1 MLFIIIKVEL
11 MNAENNNEGIND
23 LISKEMNSADKIYK
37 PDFSQKTGRELLAF
51 YLQTKFKQ
59 VLTYDKKAEK
69 SVIVEIKDD
78 FINRFT
84 RRLINNPQKRI
95 LIGITGES
103 ASGKSTI
110 CSEISKFIS
119 HFNQPVAIVKTDN
132 YFKDISDLIKKY
144 GSFDA
149 LRDNG
154 YDIDSPQNFQLDTLR
169 KDLEAISR
177 GENIE
182 IPRYLLNGTGVSIP
196 KSMLIESN
204 KIIIVEGVA
213 TMYEAIQDVFDIK
226 IYVETDVEIRKERFM
241 SRAVN
246 TRNQDAENALKH
258 WEYVQEAGQKYITPS
273 RKNMDIILNGDCN
286 LPYFTQI
293 LEYLYTITNNFQKN

>member
-1 MLFIIIKVEL
+1 MST
-11 MNAENNNEGIND
+11 ENNNDGIYN
-23 LISKEMNSADKIYK
+23 LIAKEVNSTDKIFK

-59 VLTYDKKAEK
+59 ALAYDKKAEK
-69 SVIVEIKDD
+69 SVIVSIKDD
-78 FINRFT
+78 FISRFAK
-84 RRLINNPQKRI
+84 RLINNPQKRI

-119 HFNQPVAIVKTDN
+119 RFNQPVAIVKTDN
-132 YFKDISDLIKKY
+132 YFNDISDLIKKY

-154 YDIDSPQNFQLDTLR
+154 YDIDSPQNFQLDVLR
-169 KDLEAISR
+169 ADLEAISH
-177 GENIE
+177 GDDIE
-182 IPRYLLNGTGVSIP
+182 IPRYLLNGTGISIP
-196 KSMLIESN
+196 KSMLIKSN

-226 IYVETDVEIRKERFM
+226 LYVETDEEIRKERFI

-246 TRNQDAENALKH
+246 ARNQDPENALKH
-258 WEYVQEAGQKYITPS
+258 WEYILDAGKKYILPS
-273 RKNMDIILNGDCN
+273 RPNMDIILNGDCN

-293 LEYLYTITNNFQKN
+293 LEYLYTITNNFEKE

>member
-1 MLFIIIKVEL
+1 MSD
-11 MNAENNNEGIND
+11 ENQKDGINN
-23 LISKEMNSADKIYK
+23 LIEKEVNSNDKIFK
-37 PDFSQKTGRELLAF
+37 PDFSHKTGRELLAF

-59 VLTYDKKAEK
+59 ALAYDKKAEK

-78 FINRFT
+78 FISRFT
-84 RRLINNPQKRI
+84 KRLINNPQKRI

-110 CSEISKFIS
+110 CQEISNFIS
-119 HFNQPVAIVKTDN
+119 RFNQPVAIVKTDN
-132 YFKDISDLIKKY
+132 YFNDISELIKKY

-154 YDIDSPQNFQLDTLR
+154 YDIDAPQNFQLDILR
-169 KDLEAISR
+169 ADLEAISR
-177 GENIE
+177 GEDID
-182 IPRYLLNGTGVSIP
+182 IPRYLLNGTGISVP
-196 KSMLIESN
+196 KSMHIESN

-213 TMYEAIQDVFDIK
+213 TMYESIQDVFDIK
-226 IYVETDVEIRKERFM
+226 IFVETDEEIRKERFM

-246 TRNQDAENALKH
+246 ARNQDPENALKH
-258 WEYVQEAGQKYITPS
+258 WEYIQDAGKKYITPS
-273 RKNMDIILNGDCN
+273 RPYMDIILNGDCN

-293 LEYLYTITNNFQKN
+293 LEYLYTITNNFQQG

>member
-1 MLFIIIKVEL
+1 MSI
-11 MNAENNNEGIND
+11 ENNNDGIYN
-23 LISKEMNSADKIYK
+23 LIAKEVNSTDKIFK

-59 VLTYDKKAEK
+59 ALAYDKKAEK
-69 SVIVEIKDD
+69 SVIVSIKDD
-78 FINRFT
+78 FISRFAK
-84 RRLINNPQKRI
+84 RLINNPQKRI

-119 HFNQPVAIVKTDN
+119 RFNQPVAIVKTDN
-132 YFKDISDLIKKY
+132 YFNDISELIKKY

-154 YDIDSPQNFQLDTLR
+154 YDIDSPQNFQLDVLR
-169 KDLEAISR
+169 ADLEAISH
-177 GENIE
+177 GDDIE
-182 IPRYLLNGTGVSIP
+182 IPRYLLNGTGISIP
-196 KSMLIESN
+196 KSMLIKSN

-226 IYVETDVEIRKERFM
+226 LYVETDEEIRKERFI

-246 TRNQDAENALKH
+246 ARNQDPENALKH
-258 WEYVQEAGQKYITPS
+258 WEYILDAGKKYILPS
-273 RKNMDIILNGDCN
+273 RPNMDIILNGDCN

-293 LEYLYTITNNFQKN
+293 LEYLYTITNNFEKE

>member
-1 MLFIIIKVEL
+1 MGD
-11 MNAENNNEGIND
+11 ENQNEGINN
-23 LISKEMNSADKIYK
+23 LIAKEVNSHDKIFK

-59 VLTYDKKAEK
+59 ALAYDKKAKK

-84 RRLINNPQKRI
+84 RRLINNPNKRI

-110 CSEISKFIS
+110 CQEISNFIS
-119 HFNQPVAIVKTDN
+119 RFNQPVAIVRTDN
-132 YFKDISDLIKKY
+132 YFNDISELIKRY

-154 YDIDSPQNFQLDTLR
+154 YDIDSPNNFQLDILR
-169 KDLEAISR
+169 ADLEAISR
-177 GENIE
+177 GEDID
-182 IPRYLLNGTGVSIP
+182 IPRYLLNGTGISVP
-196 KSMLIESN
+196 KSMHIQSN

-213 TMYEAIQDVFDIK
+213 TMYETIQDIFDIK
-226 IYVETDVEIRKERFM
+226 IFVETDEEIRKERFM

-246 TRNQDAENALKH
+246 ARNQSLENALKH
-258 WEYVQEAGQKYITPS
+258 WEYIQDAGKKYITPS
-273 RKNMDIILNGDCN
+273 RPYMDIILNGDCN

-293 LEYLYTITNNFQKN
+293 LEYLYTITNNFEQE

>member
-1 MLFIIIKVEL
+1 MSD
-11 MNAENNNEGIND
+11 ENQKDGINN
-23 LISKEMNSADKIYK
+23 LIEKEVNSNDKIFK

-59 VLTYDKKAEK
+59 ALAYDKKAEK

-78 FINRFT
+78 FISRFT
-84 RRLINNPQKRI
+84 KRLINNPQKRI

-110 CSEISKFIS
+110 CQEISNFIS
-119 HFNQPVAIVKTDN
+119 RFNQPVAIVKTDN
-132 YFKDISDLIKKY
+132 YFNDISELIKKY

-154 YDIDSPQNFQLDTLR
+154 YDIDAPQNFQLDILR
-169 KDLEAISR
+169 ADLEAISR
-177 GENIE
+177 GEDID
-182 IPRYLLNGTGVSIP
+182 IPRYLLNGTGISVP
-196 KSMLIESN
+196 KSMHIESN

-213 TMYEAIQDVFDIK
+213 TMYESIQDVFDIK
-226 IYVETDVEIRKERFM
+226 IFVETDEEIRKERFM

-246 TRNQDAENALKH
+246 ARNQDPENALKH
-258 WEYVQEAGQKYITPS
+258 WEYIQDAGKKYITPS
-273 RKNMDIILNGDCN
+273 RPYMDIILNGDCN

-293 LEYLYTITNNFQKN
+293 LEYLYTITNNFQQG

>member
-1 MLFIIIKVEL
+1 MET
-11 MNAENNNEGIND
+11 ENNNDGIYN
-23 LISKEMNSADKIYK
+23 LISKELNSNDKIFK

-59 VLTYDKKAEK
+59 ALSYDKKAEK
-69 SVIVEIKDD
+69 SVIVNIKDN
-78 FINRFT
+78 FISRFT
-84 RRLINNPQKRI
+84 KRLITNPQKRI
-95 LIGITGES
+95 VIGITGES

-119 HFNQPVAIVKTDN
+119 RFNQPVSIVKTDN
-132 YFKDISDLIKKY
+132 YFRDISDLIKKY

-154 YDIDSPQNFQLDTLR
+154 YDIDSPKNFQLDVL
-169 KDLEAISR
+169 KNDLEAISK
-177 GENIE
+177 GEDIA
-182 IPRYLLNGTGVSIP
+182 IPRYLLNGTGISVP
-196 KSMLIESN
+196 KSMEIQSN

-213 TMYEAIQDVFDIK
+213 TMYEEIQDVFDIK
-226 IYVETDVEIRKERFM
+226 IYVETDIEIRKERFM

-246 TRNQDAENALKH
+246 NRNQSLENALKH
-258 WEYVQEAGQKYITPS
+258 WEYIQEAGKKYILPA
-273 RKNMDIILNGDCN
+273 RDNMDIIINGDCN

-293 LEYLYTITNNFQKN
+293 LEYLYTITNNFEQPNQR

>member
-1 MLFIIIKVEL
+1 MSI
-11 MNAENNNEGIND
+11 ENNNDGIYN
-23 LISKEMNSADKIYK
+23 LIAKEVNSTDKIFK

-59 VLTYDKKAEK
+59 ALAYDKKAEK
-69 SVIVEIKDD
+69 SVIVSIKDD
-78 FINRFT
+78 FISRFAK
-84 RRLINNPQKRI
+84 RLINNPQKRI

-119 HFNQPVAIVKTDN
+119 RFNQPVAIVKTDN
-132 YFKDISDLIKKY
+132 YFNDISDLIKKY

-154 YDIDSPQNFQLDTLR
+154 YDIDSPQNFQLDVLR
-169 KDLEAISR
+169 ADLEAISH
-177 GENIE
+177 GDDIE
-182 IPRYLLNGTGVSIP
+182 IPRYLLNGTGISIP
-196 KSMLIESN
+196 KSMLIKSN

-226 IYVETDVEIRKERFM
+226 LYVETDEEIRKERFI

-246 TRNQDAENALKH
+246 ARNQDPENALKH
-258 WEYVQEAGQKYITPS
+258 WEYILDAGKKYILPS
-273 RKNMDIILNGDCN
+273 RPNMDIILNGDCN

-293 LEYLYTITNNFQKN
+293 LEYLYTITNNFEKE

>member
-1 MLFIIIKVEL
+1 MGD
-11 MNAENNNEGIND
+11 ENQNEGINN
-23 LISKEMNSADKIYK
+23 LIAKEVNSNDKIFK

-59 VLTYDKKAEK
+59 ALAYDKRAEK

-84 RRLINNPQKRI
+84 RRLINNPHKRI

-110 CSEISKFIS
+110 CQEISNFIS
-119 HFNQPVAIVKTDN
+119 RFNQPVAIVRTDN
-132 YFKDISDLIKKY
+132 YFNDISELIKRY

-154 YDIDSPQNFQLDTLR
+154 YDIDSPNNFQLDILR
-169 KDLEAISR
+169 ADLEAISR
-177 GENIE
+177 GEDID
-182 IPRYLLNGTGVSIP
+182 IPRYLLNGTGISVP
-196 KSMLIESN
+196 KSMHIQSN

-213 TMYEAIQDVFDIK
+213 TMYENIQDIFDIK
-226 IYVETDVEIRKERFM
+226 IFVETDENIRKERFM

-246 TRNQDAENALKH
+246 ARNQSLENALKH
-258 WEYVQEAGQKYITPS
+258 WEYIQDAGKKYITPS
-273 RKNMDIILNGDCN
+273 RPYMDIILNGDCN

-293 LEYLYTITNNFQKN
+293 LEYLYTITNNFEQE

>member
-1 MLFIIIKVEL
+1 MDTD
-11 MNAENNNEGIND
+11 NIND
-23 LISKEMNSADKIYK
+23 GIYNLIEKEVNSTDKIFK

-59 VLTYDKKAEK
+59 VLSYDKKAEK
-69 SVIVEIKDD
+69 SVIVEIKSD
-78 FINRFT
+78 FISRFT

-110 CSEISKFIS
+110 CNEITNFIS
-119 HFNQPVAIVKTDN
+119 RFEQPVAIVRTDN
-132 YFKDISDLIKKY
+132 YFRDISELIKKY

-154 YDIDSPQNFQLDTLR
+154 YDIDSPQNFQLDILR
-169 KDLEAISR
+169 RDLELISE
-177 GENIE
+177 GKDID
-182 IPRYLLNGTGVSIP
+182 IPRYLLNGTGVSVP
-196 KSMLIESN
+196 NSMHIESD

-213 TMYEAIQDVFDIK
+213 TMYDEIQDIFDIK
-226 IYVETDVEIRKERFM
+226 IYVETDENIRKERFI

-246 TRNQDAENALKH
+246 ARNQDPENAQKH
-258 WEYVQEAGQKYITPS
+258 WEYIQKARKKYILPA
-273 RKNMDIILNGDCN
+273 RPNMDIILNGDCN

-293 LEYLYTITNNFQKN
+293 LEYLYTITNNFEQ

>member
-1 MLFIIIKVEL
+1 MST
-11 MNAENNNEGIND
+11 ENNNDGIYN
-23 LISKEMNSADKIYK
+23 LIAKEVNSTDKIFK

-59 VLTYDKKAEK
+59 ALAYDKKAEK
-69 SVIVEIKDD
+69 SVIVSIKDD
-78 FINRFT
+78 FISRFAK
-84 RRLINNPQKRI
+84 RLINNPQKRI

-119 HFNQPVAIVKTDN
+119 RFNQPVAIVKTDN
-132 YFKDISDLIKKY
+132 YFNDISELIKKY

-154 YDIDSPQNFQLDTLR
+154 YDIDSPQNFQLDVLR
-169 KDLEAISR
+169 ADLEAISH
-177 GENIE
+177 GDDIE
-182 IPRYLLNGTGVSIP
+182 IPRYLLNGTGISIP
-196 KSMLIESN
+196 KSMLIKSN

-226 IYVETDVEIRKERFM
+226 LYVETDEEIRKERFI

-246 TRNQDAENALKH
+246 ARNQDPENALKH
-258 WEYVQEAGQKYITPS
+258 WEYILDAGKKYILPS
-273 RKNMDIILNGDCN
+273 RPNMDIILNGDCN

-293 LEYLYTITNNFQKN
+293 LEYLYTITNNFEKE

>member
-1 MLFIIIKVEL
+1 MDTD
-11 MNAENNNEGIND
+11 NNNDGIYN
-23 LISKEMNSADKIYK
+23 LIEKEVNSTDKIYK

-59 VLTYDKKAEK
+59 ALVYDKKAEK
-69 SVIVEIKDD
+69 SVIVHIKDD
-78 FINRFT
+78 FISRFT
-84 RRLINNPQKRI
+84 KRLINNPQRRI

-110 CSEISKFIS
+110 CNEISNFIS
-119 HFNQPVAIVKTDN
+119 KFNQPVAIVRTDN
-132 YFKDISDLIKKY
+132 YFNDISELIKKY

-154 YDIDSPQNFQLDTLR
+154 YDIDSPQNFQLDILR
-169 KDLEAISR
+169 NDLESIA
-177 GENIE
+177 GGNDIE

-196 KSMLIESN
+196 KSMLIKSN

-213 TMYEAIQDVFDIK
+213 TMFEAIQDVYDIK
-226 IYVETDVEIRKERFM
+226 LYVETDENIRKDRFLT
-241 SRAVN
+241 RAEK
-246 TRNQDAENALKH
+246 RNQDPENALKH
-258 WEYVQEAGQKYITPS
+258 WEYIKEAGRKYILPA
-273 RKNMDIILNGDCN
+273 RENMDIILNGDCN

-293 LEYLYTITNNFQKN
+293 LEYLYTITNNFEQQ

>member
-1 MLFIIIKVEL
+1 MDT
-11 MNAENNNEGIND
+11 ENIND
-23 LISKEMNSADKIYK
+23 GIFNLIEKEVNSSDKIYK

-59 VLTYDKKAEK
+59 ALAYDKRAEK

-78 FINRFT
+78 FIARFT
-84 RRLINNPQKRI
+84 KRLINNPQRRI

-110 CSEISKFIS
+110 CTEISNFINK
-119 HFNQPVAIVKTDN
+119 FNQPVAIVRTDN
-132 YFKDISDLIKKY
+132 YFNDISELIKKY

-154 YDIDSPQNFQLDTLR
+154 YDIDSPKNFQMDILR
-169 KDLEAISR
+169 KDLEAIAM
-177 GENIE
+177 GEDIE

-196 KSMLIESN
+196 KSMLIKSN

-213 TMYEAIQDVFDIK
+213 TMYDAIQDLYDIK
-226 IYVETDVEIRKERFM
+226 LYVETDENIRKERFM
-241 SRAVN
+241 ERAVHN
-246 TRNQDAENALKH
+246 RNQDPVNALKH
-258 WEYVQEAGQKYITPS
+258 WEYIQDAGRKYILPA
-273 RKNMDIILNGDCN
+273 RENMDIILNGDCN

-293 LEYLYTITNNFQKN
+293 LEYLYTITNNFEQG

>member
-1 MLFIIIKVEL
+1 MDT
-11 MNAENNNEGIND
+11 NNNNDGINN
-23 LISKEMNSADKIYK
+23 LIEKEINSHDKIFK

-59 VLTYDKKAEK
+59 ALAYDKKAEK
-69 SVIVEIKDD
+69 SVIVDIKDD
-78 FINRFT
+78 FISRFT
-84 RRLINNPQKRI
+84 KRLINNPQKRI

-132 YFKDISDLIKKY
+132 YFNDISDLIKKY

-154 YDIDSPQNFQLDTLR
+154 YDIDSPQNFQLDILR
-169 KDLEAISR
+169 KDLESIAR
-177 GENIE
+177 GEDIQ
-182 IPRYLLNGTGVSIP
+182 IPRYLLNGTGVSVP
-196 KSMLIESN
+196 NSMLIESN

-213 TMYEAIQDVFDIK
+213 TMFDAIRDVFDIK
-226 IYVETDVEIRKERFM
+226 IFVETDVEIRKERFM
-241 SRAVN
+241 ERAVN
-246 TRNQDAENALKH
+246 ARNQDPENALKH
-258 WEYVQEAGQKYITPS
+258 WEYVLEAGRKYVASS
-273 RKNMDIILNGDCN
+273 REYMDIILNGDCN

-293 LEYLYTITNNFQKN
+293 LEYLYTITNNFQGV

>member
-1 MLFIIIKVEL
+1 MSI
-11 MNAENNNEGIND
+11 ENNNDGIYN
-23 LISKEMNSADKIYK
+23 LIAKEVNSTDKIFK

-59 VLTYDKKAEK
+59 ALAYDKKAEK
-69 SVIVEIKDD
+69 SVIVSIKDD
-78 FINRFT
+78 FISRFAK
-84 RRLINNPQKRI
+84 RLINNPQKRI

-119 HFNQPVAIVKTDN
+119 RFNQPVAIVKTDN
-132 YFKDISDLIKKY
+132 YFNDISDLIKKY

-154 YDIDSPQNFQLDTLR
+154 YDIDSPQNFQLDVLR
-169 KDLEAISR
+169 ADLEAISH
-177 GENIE
+177 GDDIE
-182 IPRYLLNGTGVSIP
+182 IPRYLLNGTGISIP
-196 KSMLIESN
+196 KSMLIKSN

-226 IYVETDVEIRKERFM
+226 LYVETDEEIRKERFI

-246 TRNQDAENALKH
+246 ARNQDPENALKH
-258 WEYVQEAGQKYITPS
+258 WKYILDAGKKYILPS
-273 RKNMDIILNGDCN
+273 RPNMDIILNGDCN

-293 LEYLYTITNNFQKN
+293 LEYLYTITNNFEKE